1 MRDFFL
7 ARLYLACHEDIYF
20 INKFEFLDNK
30 FLLSN
35 VFERSCRPFTSV
47 SWRSAFWNVVVG
59 VVPSNVIP
67 E

>member
-1 MRDFFL
+1 MRPFFL

-20 INKFEFLDNK
+20 INKFEFLDNNFPSQYLK
-30 FLLSN
+30 
-35 VFERSCRPFTSV
+35 E
-47 SWRSAFWNVVVG
+47 AVVGG